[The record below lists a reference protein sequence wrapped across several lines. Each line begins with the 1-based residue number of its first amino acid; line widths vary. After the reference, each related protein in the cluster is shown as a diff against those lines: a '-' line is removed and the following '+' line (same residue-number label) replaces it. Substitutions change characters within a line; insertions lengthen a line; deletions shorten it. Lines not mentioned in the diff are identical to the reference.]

1 MSLASCAA
9 AQVRVQARV
18 DEAARSSAP
27 AGIRHETKDKLPRTS
42 NASDAGSV
50 TSSSKSIRPTPYSRP
65 PPQSRRTA
73 SRGHSLPPTSKGRV
87 GAPSIGDVLNEAL
100 QKAVLQPQKPRG
112 KGGPARASTVAG
124 RAASLHGPPSSLGR
138 LQLDESAAAADSP
151 MSTTGS
157 DPTTAPHESGV
168 RLPATRG
175 TAAPAYGDSSDE
187 EGAHRPPSPERP
199 PPAPPAPPAPPLQ
212 PPQMLLAL
220 ELSSLEL
227 NAALPS
233 IPVAAAR
240 TTRVSN
246 EDRRALQQAHQ
257 EEQAAAE
264 EVRAQMEVRIT
275 ELLLNPCTSIFDILM
290 VECVLQPGMPHDAG
304 ALRAAYLKLLKA
316 ARDVR
321 SVPRQ
326 KGVANMAT
334 LRDVFMA
341 SLPLREKA
349 ALTIATRKVLYAESQ
364 CGHGNLGAVEAR
376 PDETLMALITRTH
389 TQLLPRIGRP
399 PNGVQGGALK
409 IRPSRSGGQVT
420 NDWREREHAPTIS
433 NPSSEPNLSLSSPS
447 SV

>member
-1 MSLASCAA
+1 MASYAA

-18 DEAARSSAP
+18 QARVDQAARSDAP
-27 AGIRHETKDKLPRTS
+27 AGIRRETKDRPPRTS

-50 TSSSKSIRPTPYSRP
+50 SSSAKSVRPMPYSRP
-65 PPQSRRTA
+65 VPRTA
-73 SRGHSLPPTSKGRV
+73 TRGHSLPPTSKSRV
-87 GAPSIGDVLNEAL
+87 GAPSIGDVLEEAL
-100 QKAVLQPQKPRG
+100 QKAVLQPHKPRG
-112 KGGPARASTVAG
+112 KGGPAMASTA
-124 RAASLHGPPSSLGR
+124 AASLPGPPSSLRR
-138 LQLDESAAAADSP
+138 LQLDKSTAAADSP
-151 MSTTGS
+151 MSTTS
-157 DPTTAPHESGV
+157 TDPTTAPHESGV
-168 RLPATRG
+168 RLPATRGGADG

-187 EGAHRPPSPERP
+187 EGAHRPPSPEKP
-199 PPAPPAPPAPPLQ
+199 PPAPAAPPAPPLP
-212 PPQMLLAL
+212 PPQMLIGL
-220 ELSSLEL
+220 ELSSLS
-227 NAALPS
+227 AALPS

-246 EDRRALQQAHQ
+246 EDRKALQQARQ

-275 ELLLNPCTSIFDILM
+275 ELLLNPRTSMYDILM
-290 VECVLQPGMPHDAG
+290 VECVLQPDMPHDAG

-349 ALTIATRKVLYAESQ
+349 ALIIATRKVLYAESQ
-364 CGHGNLGAVEAR
+364 CGHGNLGSVEAR
-376 PDETLMALITRTH
+376 PDETLMELITRTH
-389 TQLLPRIGRP
+389 TQLLPTIGRP
-399 PNGVQGGALK
+399 PKGVQGGVLK
-409 IRPSRSGGQVT
+409 IRQSRSGGQVT

-433 NPSSEPNLSLSSPS
+433 NP
-447 SV
+447 